1 MRTLKKFL
9 KWFSLSL
16 ATVLVLVFA
25 LFAYW
30 YNRPNGAEVDPLL
43 AMELWPAV
51 SDDMHD
57 SNTDLIHWQGNFY
70 LVHARSGS
78 HLGTSDARLLV
89 WRSPDARQWTRAAEI
104 VAAEEDLRDPKLA
117 VIQGRL
123 HLYALKNQHVEPE
136 PYVTVHSISEDG
148 SRWSPMRELEP
159 KGWLFW
165 QPRTHDGETW
175 YVTAYW
181 HEHGKSM
188 LLRSRDGI
196 QWDKVSDIHDGDRND
211 ETALVF
217 MDDGRMLVTA
227 RLEGERAWHQGSP
240 DAATLLAV
248 ASPPYTTWTK
258 TVSKTTRLDG
268 PVLFGH
274 EGRIY
279 AVGRFDPEGYDSW
292 YRHSSLFGRKRTALY
307 EVREDALIRLS
318 DLPSAGD
325 TSYAGVVMDGGFL
338 YVSYYSSDI
347 ERDYPWYLGLI
358 TASNVLMAR
367 IPLDRLGNLAETR
380 SNKMSAAH

>member
-1 MRTLKKFL
+1 MRAFKKLL
-9 KWFSLSL
+9 KWFGLSL
-16 ATVLVLVFA
+16 ATILVLVSA
-25 LFAYW
+25 VFAYW
-30 YNRPNGAEVDPLL
+30 YHRPNQAEVDPLL
-43 AMELWPAV
+43 GMELWSAV
-51 SDDMHD
+51 QEEMHD
-57 SNTDLIHWQGNFY
+57 SNTDLLRWQGNFY

-89 WRSPDARQWTRAAEI
+89 WRSPDARKWTQVAEI
-104 VAAEEDLRDPKLA
+104 AEPEQDLRDPKLA

-123 HLYALKNQHVEPE
+123 HLYALKNADLEPQ
-136 PYVTVHSISEDG
+136 PYVTVHATSEDG
-148 SRWSPMRELEP
+148 QRWSKLRELEP
-159 KGWLFW
+159 RGWLFW
-165 QPRTHDGETW
+165 QPKSPDGETW

-188 LLRSRDGI
+188 LLRSRDGV

-211 ETALVF
+211 ETALEF

-248 ASPPYTTWTK
+248 AGPPYTAWTK

-268 PVLFGH
+268 PVLFRH
-274 EGRIY
+274 QGRIY

-292 YRHSSLFGRKRTALY
+292 YHHSSLLGRKRTALY

-325 TSYAGVVMDGGFL
+325 TAYAGVVLADGFL

-347 ERDYPWYLGLI
+347 ERDYPWYLGLV
-358 TASNVLMAR
+358 TDSHVLMAR
-367 IPLDRLGNLAETR
+367 IPLERLVNLADAR
-380 SNKMSAAH
+380 ANKMSAAR

>member
-1 MRTLKKFL
+1 MRAIKKLL
-9 KWFSLSL
+9 KWFGLSL
-16 ATVLVLVFA
+16 ATVLALAFAVL
-25 LFAYW
+25 AYW
-30 YNRPNGAEVDPLL
+30 YHRPNRAEVDPLL
-43 AMELWPAV
+43 ALELWPAV
-51 SDDMHD
+51 SEEMHD
-57 SNTDLIHWQGNFY
+57 SNTDLLRWKGHFY

-89 WRSPDARQWTRAAEI
+89 WRSPDARQWTQVAEI
-104 VAAEEDLRDPKLA
+104 AQPELDLRDPKLA
-117 VIQGRL
+117 VIHDRL
-123 HLYALKNQHVEPE
+123 HLYALKNEHLEPE
-136 PYVTVHSISEDG
+136 PYVTVHATSEDG
-148 SRWSPMRELEP
+148 LRWSQIRELEP

-165 QPRTHDGETW
+165 QPKSHDGETW

-211 ETALVF
+211 ETALEF

-248 ASPPYTTWTK
+248 AGPPYTTWTK

-268 PVLFGH
+268 PVLFRHG
-274 EGRIY
+274 GRIY

-292 YRHSSLFGRKRTALY
+292 YHHSSLFGRKRTAIY

-325 TSYAGVVMDGGFL
+325 TAYAGVALTDGFL

-347 ERDYPWYLGLI
+347 ERDYPWYLGLV
-358 TASNVLMAR
+358 TDSNVLMAR
-367 IPLDRLGNLAETR
+367 IPLERLVNLADAR
-380 SNKMSAAH
+380 ASKMSAAR